1 MSERTRLHYP
11 TVYVV
16 HTEDKNRYKSVPDY
30 TVYVGETNSIRNR
43 TSQHLKT
50 DSNVREDWKD
60 FADRLQ
66 SNASSAWQYVIA
78 DGHFNKSMTL
88 DVENKLM
95 HYLLGSEAVKNLN
108 NRRANA
114 QGDYYTKS
122 EFDRFFSNIWFGLHN
137 GIRCYSPQR
146 RSFVIPLCLK
156 HLRSISLA
164 MIRSLLRNLSYRL
177 CLMF

>member
-66 SNASSAWQYVIA
+66 SDASSAWQYVIA
-78 DGHFNKSMTL
+78 DGHFT
-88 DVENKLM
+88 
-95 HYLLGSEAVKNLN
+95 YGAGSAAGRIK
-108 NRRANA
+108 
-114 QGDYYTKS
+114 
-122 EFDRFFSNIWFGLHN
+122 
-137 GIRCYSPQR
+137 
-146 RSFVIPLCLK
+146 
-156 HLRSISLA
+156 
-164 MIRSLLRNLSYRL
+164 
-177 CLMF
+177 

>member
-30 TVYVGETNSIRNR
+30 TVYVGGTNSIRNR

-66 SNASSAWQYVIA
+66 SDASSA
-78 DGHFNKSMTL
+78 
-88 DVENKLM
+88 
-95 HYLLGSEAVKNLN
+95 
-108 NRRANA
+108 
-114 QGDYYTKS
+114 
-122 EFDRFFSNIWFGLHN
+122 
-137 GIRCYSPQR
+137 
-146 RSFVIPLCLK
+146 
-156 HLRSISLA
+156 
-164 MIRSLLRNLSYRL
+164 
-177 CLMF
+177 